1 MLNIFLRFFKKEK
14 EIWVFFLLKNVDS
27 NGIYVLVYESLIAL
41 VSKFH
46 FCFVIKNADRKSQ
59 EFAQKNCSN
68 WFFFP
73 QLSYKYLNVPWYM
86 HFGEHI
92 CLFQVL
98 VINDVK

>member
-1 MLNIFLRFFKKEK
+1 MKSGF
-14 EIWVFFLLKNVDS
+14 FFLLKNVDS
-27 NGIYVLVYESLIAL
+27 NGIFMYLCMNLLLAL

-46 FCFVIKNADRKSQ
+46 FCFVIKNADRKSE